1 MDATTIILII
11 ICIPVVL
18 WIAWGGILLIRVI
31 VSLPKEIY
39 KEHKLQKERQRMIER
54 EERREL
60 ENLRRWYRNQ
70 ETFEDV
76 LWKIRRF
83 EDYLQEGKTTDDIS
97 ESELPDF
104 ITFLV
109 YKGEMKQ
116 ETEEEFN

>member
-1 MDATTIILII
+1 MDTTE
-11 ICIPVVL
+11 
-18 WIAWGGILLIRVI
+18 WILLICLAPVAILQIIGLFLLFKNIVI
-31 VSLPKEIY
+31 SLKE
-39 KEHKLQKERQRMIER
+39 QKERQLMIER